1 MKKTLFTLLTLVLAL
16 VLVFTAVSCEIGG
29 PGSAEQSSV
38 EQNDEEDTATEIIK
52 DKKAATGDTV
62 TEATLQEVVSK
73 NQAVVTTNV
82 EAIIK
87 DIQALVK
94 GTGTNV
100 SSAGTTTVI
109 KPQDGSSSF
118 SFATVEDYAKAKENI
133 KSLYPTV
140 DESKLVPGQYSEI
153 KIITKTSGGSGSV
166 TVKYKK
172 AGSSDY
178 ITSSDSDDQLVLDM
192 LAIPDLKQDTHSSYT
207 VLSGPKLILALAKN
221 ALKVTC
227 ELWMTESSGTKYTAD
242 VSVSIS
248 ASGKKIINVDEITL
262 KKGDNELA
270 TLTCNASLKFSDD
283 FSVPY
288 AAPGG
293 SDVTGT
299 GTVDVSIENIELNV
313 GKGNLVLSGK
323 LAAILNFN
331 TEKLTMYA
339 ALSEKIGSDTIF
351 DIEAGLYEASDIPED
366 LDKVT
371 FYKCDILGKSYSSDS
386 VMKAFSSMLSQE
398 S

>member
-16 VLVFTAVSCEIGG
+16 ALVFTAVSCEIGG
-29 PGSAEQSSV
+29 PSSV
-38 EQNDEEDTATEIIK
+38 EQNDEEATAAEIIK
-52 DKKAATGDTV
+52 DKKAATGDTI

-82 EAIIK
+82 ESIIK

-118 SFATVEDYAKAKENI
+118 SFATAEDYAKAKENI

-172 AGSSDY
+172 VGSSDY
-178 ITSSDSDDQLVLDM
+178 ITPSDPDNQIVLDI
-192 LAIPDLKQDTHSSYT
+192 LAISDLKQDTHSSYYM
-207 VLSGPKLILALAKN
+207 VLNGPKLILALAKN

-242 VSVSIS
+242 VSVNIS

-293 SDVTGT
+293 SDATIT
-299 GTVDVSIENIELNV
+299 GTVDISIENIEFNV

-323 LAAILNFN
+323 LAATLNK
-331 TEKLTMYA
+331 KLTMYA

-371 FYKCDILGKSYSSDS
+371 FYKCVVLGKSYSSDS
-386 VMKAFSSMLSQE
+386 VMKALSAMLSQK